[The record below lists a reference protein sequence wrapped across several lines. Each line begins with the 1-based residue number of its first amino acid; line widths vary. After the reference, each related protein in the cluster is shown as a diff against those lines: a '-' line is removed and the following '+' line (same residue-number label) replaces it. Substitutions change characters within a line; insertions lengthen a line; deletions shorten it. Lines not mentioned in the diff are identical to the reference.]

1 MMLLVKCIYKL
12 EKDNLLT
19 EGTNYID
26 LDTDNEMI
34 KIINDNGEIAWYYLN
49 MFEILGIK
57 ELRRSFDV

>member
-1 MMLLVKCIYKL
+1 MLLVKCIYKL